1 MIAISTNQNFDVDGV
16 EKLLINDSDK
26 PLPPLNALRAFDAAG
41 RHLNF
46 RIAAEELGVT
56 QGAVAQHIRGLE
68 AYLGLKLFDRLPRT
82 LALTGNGH
90 RYHAEISRAFAI
102 MHTATRTLQPQA
114 THLTIS
120 TTPTFAAKWL
130 IPRLSDFAAE
140 NPQIELRIVATEKAS
155 NFHSDGVDL
164 AVRQTSSSFAAGLLA
179 DLLFKQDIVAIC
191 SPGLLSNFPDRL
203 NVGDL
208 DRLVLIHDSHNLW
221 PEYLKTV
228 FGHETPDPPKN
239 VRLNQTALAI
249 DAALS
254 GQGIALASRFLVEQD
269 LAAGRLV
276 QPFGHVLRGT
286 RDFYLVSPR
295 DGKNQAACDQVRT
308 WMLKWRETETAS
320 ARD

>member
-1 MIAISTNQNFDVDGV
+1 MDV
-16 EKLLINDSDK
+16 EKLLPIGSDNH
-26 PLPPLNALRAFDAAG
+26 LPPLNALRAFDAAG
-41 RHLNF
+41 RCLNF

-68 AYLGLKLFDRLPRT
+68 TYLGLKLFERLPRT
-82 LALTGNGH
+82 LALTENGH

-102 MHTATRTLQPQA
+102 MRNATQTLQPQS

-130 IPRLSDFAAE
+130 IPRLPDFTAE

-155 NFHSDGVDL
+155 NFYSDGVDL
-164 AVRQTSSSFAAGLLA
+164 AVRQTGSTFAAGLIA

-191 SPGLLSNFPDRL
+191 SPGLLADFEAPLKID
-203 NVGDL
+203 DL

-228 FGHETPDPPKN
+228 FGHEIPEPAKN

-254 GQGIALASRFLVEQD
+254 GQGVALASRFLVEQD

-276 QPFGHVLRGT
+276 HPFAHVLHGT
-286 RDFYLVSPR
+286 RDFYLISPR
-295 DGKNQAACDQVRT
+295 DGKNPAACHQVRK
-308 WMLKWRETETAS
+308 WMLKWRNTNPVPAT
-320 ARD
+320 D

>member
-1 MIAISTNQNFDVDGV
+1 MKKT
-16 EKLLINDSDK
+16 DSQI
-26 PLPPLNALRAFDAAG
+26 PPLNSLRAFDAAG

-56 QGAVAQHIRGLE
+56 QGAVAQHVRGLE
-68 AYLGLKLFDRLPRT
+68 AYLGLTLLDRLPRGV
-82 LALTGNGH
+82 ALTENGQ
-90 RYHAEISRAFAI
+90 RFHAEISRAFEI
-102 MHTATRTLQPQA
+102 IRNATQTLQPQS

-120 TTPTFAAKWL
+120 VTPTFAAKWL
-130 IPRLSDFAAE
+130 IPRLPDFTAE

-164 AVRQTSSSFAAGLLA
+164 VVRQTGTSFAAGLLA

-191 SPGLLSNFPDRL
+191 SPGLLADFPDRL
-203 NVGDL
+203 EIGDL

-228 FGHETPDPPKN
+228 FGHEIPDPAKN

-276 QPFGHVLRGT
+276 QPFDHVLRGT

-295 DGKNQAACDQVRT
+295 DGKNPAACHQVRQ
-308 WMLKWRETETAS
+308 WMLKWRIHNQSPSKE
-320 ARD
+320 